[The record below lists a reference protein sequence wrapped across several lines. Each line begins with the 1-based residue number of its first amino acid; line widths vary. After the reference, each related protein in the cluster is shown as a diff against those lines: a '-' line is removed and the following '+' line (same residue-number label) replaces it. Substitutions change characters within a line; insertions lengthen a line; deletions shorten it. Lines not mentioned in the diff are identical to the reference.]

1 MVYSRNEMKSP
12 VMTGS
17 MLRTTARLLET
28 RGVRRTL
35 GWKVLKDA
43 GIYVARSAKATDSPH
58 VLSMNSGF
66 EPSQGDLSE
75 LPPSTVGNGATS
87 ADLVAAYRDGSTTPE
102 KVVERILSAIRPEAV
117 FTSIDAA
124 SVCSEAIGSTERWKA
139 GKPLSKLD
147 GVPVI
152 LKESITLRGH
162 ASTCGTSFK
171 NEIADEDSVLVARL
185 RAAGAILLGKANMHE
200 IGIGITGIN
209 PHHGTPRNPYDI
221 SRVTGGS
228 SSGCAAAV
236 GGGWVPIAVGT
247 DGGGSIRIP
256 AALCGTVGLKP
267 TWSRVP
273 GEGSPSDCWSV
284 AHTGPIGATVRDCA
298 LLYSIIAGDVGA
310 SASGEGSL
318 PGVRGFPQPAPDLT
332 GVSEGN
338 LSGLKVGLYTPWFED
353 ADPEVVSACR
363 AGVAALEAAG
373 AEIIEVEIP
382 ELHLVNPVHLVTIVS
397 EMAASQ
403 EEQLAKN
410 PRIYGAETRVKLQ
423 LVRHL
428 QPDDYVHAQR
438 LRTRLCRHFDE
449 ALAQCDVI
457 VTPTT
462 SGTAPPIRKASL
474 AHGEMDTEVTERMM
488 RFMQIGNLT
497 GYPCLTV
504 PVGYDGD
511 GLPIG
516 LQLLG
521 DAWQEALLFR
531 MGAVVEA
538 NFDRRPPA
546 QGISLL

>member
-1 MVYSRNEMKSP
+1 MKSP
-12 VMTGS
+12 VMTGL

-28 RGVRRTL
+28 KGIRRTL

-43 GIYVARSAKATDSPH
+43 GIYVARSAEATDSPH
-58 VLSMNSGF
+58 ILRMNRGF
-66 EPSQGDLSE
+66 ETSNGDLSE
-75 LPPSTVGNGATS
+75 LPPSAEGPGATS

-102 KVVERILSAIRPEAV
+102 KVVERILSTSRPEAV
-117 FTSIDAA
+117 FTSIDADGVRA
-124 SVCSEAIGSTERWKA
+124 QAVGSTERWKA

-147 GVPVI
+147 GVPVV
-152 LKESITLRGH
+152 LKESIALRGH

-171 NEIADEDSVLVARL
+171 NEIADEDAILVARL
-185 RAAGAILLGKANMHE
+185 RDSGAILLGKANMHE

-209 PHHGTPRNPYDI
+209 SHHGTPKNPYDPTRI
-221 SRVTGGS
+221 TGGS

-236 GGGWVPIAVGT
+236 GGGWVPFAVGT

-256 AALCGTVGLKP
+256 AALCGVVGLKP

-273 GEGSPSDCWSV
+273 GDGSPSDCWTV

-298 LLYSIIAGDVGA
+298 LLYSIIAGDAVPEQDG
-310 SASGEGSL
+310 GGSS
-318 PGVRGFPQPAPDLT
+318 QPKLDLSE
-332 GVSEGN
+332 VSKGD
-338 LSGLKVGLYTPWFED
+338 LSGLKVGVFTPWFED

-373 AEIIEVEIP
+373 AEVVEVEIP
-382 ELHLVNPVHLVTIVS
+382 ELHLVNPVHLITIVS

-410 PRIYGAETRVKLQ
+410 PRVYAAETRVKLQ

-449 ALAQCDVI
+449 ALIHCDII

-462 SGTAPPIRKASL
+462 AGTAPQIRKASL

-516 LQLLG
+516 LQLMAG
-521 DAWQEALLFR
+521 AWQEALLFR
-531 MGAVVEA
+531 MASVVESTVE
-538 NFDRRPPA
+538 RISSA
-546 QGISLL
+546 QGFTLF

>member
-1 MVYSRNEMKSP
+1 MKSP

-28 RGVRRTL
+28 KGIRRAL
-35 GWKVLKDA
+35 GWKVLRDA
-43 GIYVARSAKATDSPH
+43 GIYVARSAEATDSPYILG
-58 VLSMNSGF
+58 VNSGF
-66 EPSQGDLSE
+66 EPSKGDLRE
-75 LPPSTVGNGATS
+75 LPPTAEGVGATS
-87 ADLVAAYRDGSTTPE
+87 ADLVAAYRAGSTTPE
-102 KVVERILSAIRPEAV
+102 KVVERILSATRPEAV
-117 FTSIDAA
+117 FTSIDADGVRA
-124 SVCSEAIGSTERWKA
+124 QSAGSTDRWKA
-139 GKPLSKLD
+139 GKPLSELD
-147 GVPVI
+147 GVPVVV
-152 LKESITLRGH
+152 KESITLRGH
-162 ASTCGTSFK
+162 ASTCGTSFN
-171 NEIADEDSVLVARL
+171 NEIADEDAVLVARL
-185 RAAGAILLGKANMHE
+185 RAAGAIILGKANMHE

-209 PHHGTPRNPYDI
+209 PHHGTPKNPYDPT
-221 SRVTGGS
+221 RMTGGS

-273 GEGSPSDCWSV
+273 SDGSPSDCWTVS
-284 AHTGPIGATVRDCA
+284 HTGPIGATVRDCA
-298 LLYSIIAGDVGA
+298 LLYSVIAGDVGA
-310 SASGEGSL
+310 SEFGASASGDGIS
-318 PGVRGFPQPAPDLT
+318 PQPAPDLS
-332 GVSEGN
+332 GVSNGN
-338 LSGLKVGLYTPWFED
+338 LSGLKVGIYTPWFED
-353 ADPEVVSACR
+353 ADSEVVSACR

-373 AEIIEVEIP
+373 AEVVEVEIP
-382 ELHLVNPVHLVTIVS
+382 ELYLVNPVHLITIVS

-403 EEQLAKN
+403 ESQLAKN
-410 PRIYGAETRVKLQ
+410 PRVYGAETRVKLQ

-457 VTPTT
+457 VTPSTA
-462 SGTAPPIRKASL
+462 GTAPPIRKASL

-497 GYPCLTV
+497 GYPCITV

-516 LQLLG
+516 LQLMG

-531 MGAVVEA
+531 MAAVVES
-538 NFDRRPPA
+538 NFDPKPDA
-546 QGISLL
+546 KGFS